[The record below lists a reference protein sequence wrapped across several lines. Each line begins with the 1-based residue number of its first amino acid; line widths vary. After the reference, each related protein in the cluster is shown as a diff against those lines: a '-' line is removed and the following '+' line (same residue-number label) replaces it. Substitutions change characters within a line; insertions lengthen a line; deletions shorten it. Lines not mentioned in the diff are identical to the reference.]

1 MFGKV
6 ISAIPTPFDK
16 EDNIDTL
23 TLEQYLKN
31 IACSGS
37 SAIVVGGS
45 TGEGTSL
52 SLEERLYLFELC
64 KKLAPSGLKVI
75 ANIGTNNTNQT
86 INLVC
91 MADFLDL
98 DGYLVVVPYYVLPTQ
113 EGIFQHF
120 KAIAEATDRPIII
133 YNCPNR
139 CGVGIEP
146 YTVLRLVKECPNI
159 IGIKHASNDLDFI
172 KEIRSLIPDFLI
184 YIGDD
189 SFLYQGLESGADGII
204 SVVSNLIGL
213 DVLEIINNHEKQVI
227 DESLIEYYSIM
238 VDLLKCA
245 TNPIPLKYILSKKY
259 SNFKYL
265 RLPLTGLSFENKEK
279 IDKILGLN

>member
-23 TLEQYLKN
+23 TLEQYLIN
-31 IACSGS
+31 IGNSGS
-37 SAIVVGGS
+37 SAIVAGGS

-98 DGYLVVVPYYVLPTQ
+98 DGYLCIVPYYVLPTQ

-120 KAIAEATDRPIII
+120 KAIADATDKPIIL
-133 YNCPNR
+133 YNCPKR
-139 CGVGIEP
+139 CGCNIEAN
-146 YTVLRLVKECPNI
+146 TVLRLVKECPNI
-159 IGIKHASNDLDFI
+159 VGIKHASKDMKLI
-172 KEIRSLIPDFLI
+172 SEIRALVPDFLI
-184 YIGDD
+184 YVGED
-189 SFLYQGLESGADGII
+189 SSLLDGLNNGADGTI
-204 SVVSNLIGL
+204 SVISNLIGM
-213 DVLEIINNHEKQVI
+213 DVKEIIDNHQKGVK
-227 DESLIEYYSIM
+227 DESLIEYYDIM
-238 VDLLKCA
+238 VELLSCS

-259 SNFKYL
+259 SNFKHL
-265 RLPLTGLSFENKEK
+265 RLPLTKLDYDKRIK

>member
-16 EDNIDTL
+16 DDNIDTL

-31 IACSGS
+31 IASSGS
-37 SAIVVGGS
+37 DAIVAGGT

-64 KKLAPSGLKVI
+64 KKLAPSDLKVI

-98 DGYLVVVPYYVLPTQ
+98 DGYLCVVPYYVLPTQ
-113 EGIFQHF
+113 DGIYQHF
-120 KAIAEATDRPIII
+120 KAIADATDKPIIL
-133 YNCPNR
+133 YNCPKR
-139 CGVGIEP
+139 CGCEIELN
-146 YTVLRLVKECPNI
+146 TILRLVKECPNI
-159 IGIKHASNDLDFI
+159 IGIKHSSNNMEMIKDL
-172 KEIRSLIPDFLI
+172 KLLIPDFLV
-184 YIGDD
+184 YIGNDEC
-189 SFLYQGLESGADGII
+189 LLEGLENGADGVI
-204 SVVSNLIGL
+204 SVVSNLIGM
-213 DVLEIINNHEKQVI
+213 DVKEIIDNHVKDVI
-227 DESLIEYYSIM
+227 DDSLNEYYMIM
-238 VDLLKCA
+238 VDLLKTS

-259 SNFKYL
+259 SNFRNL
-265 RLPLTGLSFENKEK
+265 RLPLTKLDYSSKEK

>member
-23 TLEQYLKN
+23 TLEQYLIN
-31 IACSGS
+31 IANSGS
-37 SAIVVGGS
+37 SAIVAGGS

-64 KKLAPSGLKVI
+64 KRLAPTGLKVI
-75 ANIGTNNTNQT
+75 GNIGTNNTNQT

-98 DGYLVVVPYYVLPTQ
+98 DGYLCIVPYYVLPTQ

-120 KAIAEATDRPIII
+120 KAIAEATDKPIII
-133 YNCPNR
+133 YNCPKR
-139 CGVGIEP
+139 CGCEIEP
-146 YTVLRLVKECPNI
+146 NTILRLVKECPNI
-159 IGIKHASNDLDFI
+159 IGLKHASNNTDYI
-172 KEIRSLIPDFLI
+172 KEVRTLIPDLLI
-184 YIGDD
+184 YVGNDD
-189 SFLYQGLESGADGII
+189 VLLEGLEKGADGTI
-204 SVVSNLIGL
+204 SVVSNLIGM
-213 DVLEIINNHEKQVI
+213 DVNEIIENHQKQVK
-227 DESLIEYYSIM
+227 DESLIEYYDIM
-238 VDLLKCA
+238 VELLKCS

-259 SNFKYL
+259 SNFKHL
-265 RLPLTGLSFENKEK
+265 RLPLTKLDYDLRNK
-279 IDKILGLN
+279 IDRILGLN

>member
-1 MFGKV
+1 MFGKI

-16 EDNIDTL
+16 DDNIDTL

-31 IACSGS
+31 IALSGS
-37 SAIVVGGS
+37 SAIVAGGS

-64 KKLAPSGLKVI
+64 KKLAPNNLKVI

-98 DGYLVVVPYYVLPTQ
+98 DGYLCVVPYYVLPTQ

-120 KAIAEATDRPIII
+120 KAIAEATDKPIII

-139 CGVGIEP
+139 CGVEISP
-146 YTVLRLVKECPNI
+146 QTVLRLVKECPNI
-159 IGIKHASNDLDFI
+159 IGIKHASKNVNYIEEL
-172 KEIRSLIPDFLI
+172 RSLIPDFYI
-184 YIGDD
+184 YVGDD
-189 SFLYQGLESGADGII
+189 EVLIEGLDKGADGVI
-204 SVVSNLIGL
+204 SVVSNLIGM
-213 DVLEIINNHEKQVI
+213 DVKEIIENHEKEVK
-227 DESLIEYYSIM
+227 DESLIEYYKIM
-238 VDLLKCA
+238 VELLK
-245 TNPIPLKYILSKKY
+245 TSSNPIPLKYILSKKY
-259 SNFKYL
+259 SNFKNL
-265 RLPLTGLSFENKEK
+265 RLPLTNLDVDSKNK

>member
-23 TLEQYLKN
+23 TLEQYLIN
-31 IACSGS
+31 IANSGS
-37 SAIVVGGS
+37 SAIVAGGS

-64 KKLAPSGLKVI
+64 KRLAPTGLKVI
-75 ANIGTNNTNQT
+75 GNIGTNNTNQT

-98 DGYLVVVPYYVLPTQ
+98 DGYLCIVPYYVLPTQ

-120 KAIAEATDRPIII
+120 KAIAEATDKPIII
-133 YNCPNR
+133 YNCPKR
-139 CGVGIEP
+139 CGCEIEP
-146 YTVLRLVKECPNI
+146 NTILRLVKECPNI
-159 IGIKHASNDLDFI
+159 IGLKHASNNTDYI
-172 KEIRSLIPDFLI
+172 KEVRTLIPDLLI
-184 YIGDD
+184 YVGNDD
-189 SFLYQGLESGADGII
+189 VLLEGLEKGADGTI
-204 SVVSNLIGL
+204 SVVSNLIGM
-213 DVLEIINNHEKQVI
+213 DVNEIIENHQKQVK
-227 DESLIEYYSIM
+227 DESLIEYYDIM
-238 VDLLKCA
+238 VELLKCS

-259 SNFKYL
+259 SNFKHL
-265 RLPLTGLSFENKEK
+265 RLPLTKLDYDLRNK

>member
-23 TLEQYLKN
+23 TLEQYLIN
-31 IACSGS
+31 IANSGS
-37 SAIVVGGS
+37 SAIVAGGS

-64 KKLAPSGLKVI
+64 KRLAPSGLKVI
-75 ANIGTNNTNQT
+75 GNIGTNNTNQT

-98 DGYLVVVPYYVLPTQ
+98 DGYLCIVPYYVLPTQ

-120 KAIAEATDRPIII
+120 KAIADATDKPIII
-133 YNCPNR
+133 YNCPKR
-139 CGVGIEP
+139 CGCEINPE
-146 YTVLRLVKECPNI
+146 TILRLVKECPNI
-159 IGIKHASNDLDFI
+159 IGLKHASNDTDYI
-172 KEIRSLIPDFLI
+172 KIVRKLIPDLLI
-184 YIGDD
+184 YVGNDEV
-189 SFLYQGLESGADGII
+189 LLEGLEKGADGII
-204 SVVSNLIGL
+204 SVVSNLIGM
-213 DVLEIINNHEKQVI
+213 DVNEIIENHQKQVK
-227 DESLIEYYSIM
+227 DESLIEYYNIM
-238 VDLLKCA
+238 VELLKCS

-259 SNFKYL
+259 SNFKHL
-265 RLPLTGLSFENKEK
+265 RLPLTKLDYDLCNK

>member
-23 TLEQYLKN
+23 TLEQYLIN
-31 IACSGS
+31 IANSGS
-37 SAIVVGGS
+37 SAIVAGGS

-64 KKLAPSGLKVI
+64 KRLAPSGLKVI
-75 ANIGTNNTNQT
+75 GNIGTNNTNQT

-98 DGYLVVVPYYVLPTQ
+98 DGYLCIVPYYVLPTQ

-120 KAIAEATDRPIII
+120 KAIADATDKPIII
-133 YNCPNR
+133 YNCPKR
-139 CGVGIEP
+139 CGCEINPE
-146 YTVLRLVKECPNI
+146 TILRLVKECPNI
-159 IGIKHASNDLDFI
+159 IGLKHASNDTDYI
-172 KEIRSLIPDFLI
+172 KIVRKLIPDLLI
-184 YIGDD
+184 YVGNDEV
-189 SFLYQGLESGADGII
+189 LLEGLEKGADGII
-204 SVVSNLIGL
+204 SVVSNLIGM
-213 DVLEIINNHEKQVI
+213 DVNEIIENHQKQVK
-227 DESLIEYYSIM
+227 DESLIEYYNIM
-238 VDLLKCA
+238 VELLKCS

-259 SNFKYL
+259 SNFKHL
-265 RLPLTGLSFENKEK
+265 RLPLTKLDYDLRNK